1 MKKSINLRGFSAYR
15 IWAQLP
21 GIEISYLPD
30 VLMFGAA
37 IALFYGVLVVGRT
50 WLGPFT
56 PEVEISR
63 SPLALVAY
71 AGYSLLRITIAY
83 VLSLAFTLVYG
94 YVAAYNPRAERFMIP
109 LLDVLQSIPVLS
121 FLPGVM
127 LAMVALFP
135 GRQLGVEAGAILL
148 IFTGQVWNMA
158 FSFYASLKSIPK
170 EMREAA
176 KVYQFSWWQRFIEME
191 LPFAAIGL
199 VWNSMM
205 SVAGGWFF
213 LMACEMFVL
222 GSRDF
227 RLPGLGSYLQTAA
240 SAGDTRSILWG
251 VGTMIA
257 VIVLLDQF
265 IWRPVIAWAEK
276 FKVEQVESS
285 DAPRS
290 WVLDLIRHS
299 RSLAQIRKKTVR
311 PLSERVML
319 YFSRP
324 PSSEE
329 PEPRSAW
336 KTWLLRALAVVV
348 LAGISYGVVRVVM
361 ILSGLQK
368 AEVQEAGIGLVATF
382 RARQSDFAA
391 RRVVDDPGRCGHWL
405 QSAAG
410 ADRAAPGADRRFGSR
425 DGAVSSSAAVAD
437 SRGRRTRD
445 RLDRAPPAGNAVVHP
460 VQRDRRRDRDSDRP
474 EGVLLGLPNE
484 GDRTL
489 EKADPAGNLSVSH
502 HGHGHGIG
510 WSVECQHRRRILS
523 FQRPH
528 LYHSRARRHDFSS
541 HRCRQFRPAAGRH
554 HDDGRD
560 RGHDQSPGVA
570 QTLRA
575 RRNPLPTR
583 NLTRLARPEWLP
595 LVTFVLPQTS
605 FHQLLTCTSCWRN
618 ASALLV

>member
-1 MKKSINLRGFSAYR
+1 MKKSTRLTGFSAYQ

-21 GIEISYLPD
+21 RIEISYLPD
-30 VLMFGAA
+30 LLMFGAG
-37 IALFYGVLVVGRT
+37 IALFYGVLVVGRA

-63 SPLALVAY
+63 QPLALVAY

-83 VLSLAFTLVYG
+83 LLSLAFTLVYG

-176 KVYQFSWWQRFIEME
+176 TVYRFSWWQRFIEME

-222 GSRDF
+222 GARDF

-276 FKVEQVESS
+276 FKVEQVESTN
-285 DAPRS
+285 APRS
-290 WVLDLIRHS
+290 WVLDLIQHS
-299 RSLAQIRKKTVR
+299 RSVAQIRKKTLR
-311 PLSERVML
+311 PLGERLML
-319 YFSRP
+319 YFSRKD
-324 PSSEE
+324 SSDEIV
-329 PEPRSAW
+329 PRSAW
-336 KTWLLRALAVVV
+336 KTWVTRFLAVVLLV
-348 LAGISYGVVRVVM
+348 AISYGVVRVGM
-361 ILSGLQK
+361 ILAGLQK
-368 AEVQEAGIGLVATF
+368 VELHEVLFGLGATF
-382 RARQSDFAA
+382 V
-391 RRVVDDPGRCGHWL
+391 RVNVAL
-405 QSAAG
+405 ILG
-410 ADRAAPGADRRFGSR
+410 ALW
-425 DGAVSSSAAVAD
+425 
-437 SRGRRTRD
+437 TI
-445 RLDRAPPAGNAVVHP
+445 P
-460 VQRDRRRDRDSDRP
+460 V
-474 EGVLLGLPNE
+474 
-484 GDRTL
+484 
-489 EKADPAGNLSVSH
+489 
-502 HGHGHGIG
+502 
-510 WSVECQHRRRILS
+510 
-523 FQRPH
+523 
-528 LYHSRARRHDFSS
+528 
-541 HRCRQFRPAAGRH
+541 
-554 HDDGRD
+554 
-560 RGHDQSPGVA
+560 GVA
-570 QTLRA
+570 IGF
-575 RRNPLPTR
+575 NP
-583 NLTRLARPEWLP
+583 RLARIAQPLAQIAASVPATALFPVVLLLLIRVGGGLGIGSIVLLLLGTQWYILFNVIAGAIAIPTDLKECCTVFQMCGLERWKKLILP
-595 LVTFVLPQTS
+595 GIFPYLVTGMVTAS
-605 FHQLLTCTSCWRN
+605 GGAWN
-618 ASALLV
+618 ASIVAEYFHFKGHIYTTVGLGATISQATDAGNFNLLLAATMIMAATVVTINRLLWRKLYALAETRYRLET